1 MVAARRRQERQSIH
15 RSVAR
20 DRDDESDRCIQCA
33 LGEGDI
39 ERDDLFANLEDRDKE
54 TDVLGV
60 SLQMLETAADFL
72 LGPRERF
79 PEYDEWLAIEK
90 AEKEQ
95 HWKRVKELE
104 GDPQVVV
111 AVRPGKADRQEG
123 R

>member
-54 TDVLGV
+54 TDILGG
-60 SLQMLETAADFL
+60 SLQTIETGSVL
-72 LGPRERF
+72 PIG
-79 PEYDEWLAIEK
+79 LA
-90 AEKEQ
+90 
-95 HWKRVKELE
+95 
-104 GDPQVVV
+104 VVS
-111 AVRPGKADRQEG
+111 PTICS
-123 R
+123 

>member
-54 TDVLGV
+54 TGILGG
-60 SLQMLETAADFL
+60 SLQMLVTAAEFL
-72 LGPRERF
+72 LGPNMGASCART
-79 PEYDEWLAIEK
+79 LAVM
-90 AEKEQ
+90 A
-95 HWKRVKELE
+95 
-104 GDPQVVV
+104 VVFISHRLSG
-111 AVRPGKADRQEG
+111 RPANRRRTRPAG
-123 R
+123 

>member
-54 TDVLGV
+54 TDVLGG
-60 SLQMLETAADFL
+60 SLQTIETGSVL
-72 LGPRERF
+72 PIG
-79 PEYDEWLAIEK
+79 LA
-90 AEKEQ
+90 
-95 HWKRVKELE
+95 
-104 GDPQVVV
+104 VVS
-111 AVRPGKADRQEG
+111 PSICS
-123 R
+123 

>member
-54 TDVLGV
+54 TDILGG
-60 SLQMLETAADFL
+60 SLQTIETGSVL
-72 LGPRERF
+72 PIG
-79 PEYDEWLAIEK
+79 LA
-90 AEKEQ
+90 
-95 HWKRVKELE
+95 
-104 GDPQVVV
+104 VVS
-111 AVRPGKADRQEG
+111 PSICS
-123 R
+123 